1 MTSALIEPSELA
13 ALTGKVKIVDATYS
27 DDGRQMWERERIG
40 GAVFFDID
48 EIADPASD
56 MPHMLPSP
64 EFFADAVS
72 KLGISNEDDVIVY
85 DQSGIASAACRAWWM
100 FRVFGHERVRV
111 LNGGL
116 PLWRAQGFPINTV
129 PPQKPAPQKFNSL
142 FHPDLV
148 KNMGDILGAVENK
161 SALILDAR
169 AAQRFSGAA
178 PEPRPGLR
186 AGHIPGSHNVPYV
199 TLINPATDGM
209 KDEGALK
216 DIFGMIPAN
225 ASVIASC
232 GSGVTACVLALGLY
246 NIGYKDVAVYDGSWT
261 EWGRESSRTPVAVL
275 A

>member
-27 DDGRQMWERERIG
+27 DDGRQMWKRERIG

-64 EFFADAVS
+64 EAFADAVS
-72 KLGISNEDDVIVY
+72 KLGISNEDNVVVY
-85 DQSGIASAACRAWWM
+85 DHSGIASAACRAWWM
-100 FRVFGHERVRV
+100 FRVFGHERVRI

-116 PLWRAQGFPINTV
+116 PLWRAQDYPVDTA
-129 PPQKPAPQKFNSL
+129 PPQKPVPEEFESR
-142 FHPDLV
+142 FRPDLV
-148 KNMGDILGAVENK
+148 KNMGDVLEAVENK

-169 AAQRFSGAA
+169 AAQRFAGIA

-186 AGHIPGSHNVPYV
+186 AGHIPGSRNVPYV
-199 TLINPATDGM
+199 ALINPAMGSM
-209 KDEGALK
+209 KDEEALK
-216 DIFGMIPAN
+216 DIFGTIPAN
-225 ASVIASC
+225 TPVITSC

-246 NIGYKDVAVYDGSWT
+246 NIGCKDVAVYDGSWT
-261 EWGRESSRTPVAVL
+261 EWGRESSHTPVAIR